1 MAHSGAVV
9 RYDEAIVSE
18 VERQRHLLEETLTDL
33 QSQSFVE
40 SLQSCHSSSE
50 DNFISMEHWDDI
62 DGATIWCG
70 KLGERVPHTAGE
82 LLSDSSPL
90 MWHCLKKLPLK
101 KEFWVD
107 VTEDDWSGRVDELLA
122 QLSAASRARAESLMD
137 QQWTLSSCTLLGPV
151 ADAQRAKRAC
161 YMAIGAGNNKT
172 TKLRTARLVLVA
184 VLIRAEHLQTHRAE
198 QYKLCQLICKWP
210 SQSPPMALEDEQSHD
225 PEGMPDDQE
234 DDAEGMPDDQEDDA
248 EGMPDDPIYD
258 AEDMPY
264 DQEDDAEGMP
274 EDQEGDAE
282 DQEDDAE
289 GMKSWW
295 ESENWAE
302 NWVQGKK
309 RGKGKGGKV
318 KKGKVHVALKGGKVK
333 KGKGGRVT
341 KGKKRGKGK
350 KGKDQSI
357 PAPPGF
363 PPPQHLRHGA
373 PTTASAPEWVSDNDW
388 DCWLEDDAEDKRPPW
403 RR

>member
-1 MAHSGAVV
+1 MAGRCTIKVAWQATSWPA
-9 RYDEAIVSE
+9 RASRMASE
-18 VERQRHLLEETLTDL
+18 VERQRNMLHETLTDL
-33 QSQSFVE
+33 YSQSFVE
-40 SLQSCHSSSE
+40 SLQSRHSSSE

-122 QLSAASRARAESLMD
+122 QLSPASRARAESLMD

-161 YMAIGAGNNKT
+161 YMAFGAGSNKT
-172 TKLRTARLVLVA
+172 VKLRTARLVLVA

-210 SQSPPMALEDEQSHD
+210 SQSPTLARLPR
-225 PEGMPDDQE
+225 PEPVCPVPRARQ
-234 DDAEGMPDDQEDDA
+234 
-248 EGMPDDPIYD
+248 
-258 AEDMPY
+258 
-264 DQEDDAEGMP
+264 
-274 EDQEGDAE
+274 
-282 DQEDDAE
+282 
-289 GMKSWW
+289 
-295 ESENWAE
+295 
-302 NWVQGKK
+302 
-309 RGKGKGGKV
+309 
-318 KKGKVHVALKGGKVK
+318 
-333 KGKGGRVT
+333 RV
-341 KGKKRGKGK
+341 RM
-350 KGKDQSI
+350 
-357 PAPPGF
+357 
-363 PPPQHLRHGA
+363 R
-373 PTTASAPEWVSDNDW
+373 
-388 DCWLEDDAEDKRPPW
+388 RRRW

>member
-1 MAHSGAVV
+1 MA
-9 RYDEAIVSE
+9 SE
-18 VERQRHLLEETLTDL
+18 VERQRNMLHETLTDL
-33 QSQSFVE
+33 YSQSFVE
-40 SLQSCHSSSE
+40 SLQSRHSSSE

-122 QLSAASRARAESLMD
+122 QLSPASRARAESLID

-172 TKLRTARLVLVA
+172 VKLRTARLVLVA
-184 VLIRAEHLQTHRAE
+184 VLIRAEHLKTHRAE

-309 RGKGKGGKV
+309 RGKGKGGKG
-318 KKGKVHVALKGGKVK
+318 KKGKVQSTIKGNKGKVK
-333 KGKGGRVT
+333 GKV
-341 KGKKRGKGK
+341 
-350 KGKDQSI
+350 QSTI
-357 PAPPGF
+357 TGVKFALLAPKSKAVGLAPSPPGF

-373 PTTASAPEWVSDNDW
+373 PTTASASEWVSEKDW
-388 DCWLEDDAEDKRPPW
+388 ERWLEDQEDKRPPW